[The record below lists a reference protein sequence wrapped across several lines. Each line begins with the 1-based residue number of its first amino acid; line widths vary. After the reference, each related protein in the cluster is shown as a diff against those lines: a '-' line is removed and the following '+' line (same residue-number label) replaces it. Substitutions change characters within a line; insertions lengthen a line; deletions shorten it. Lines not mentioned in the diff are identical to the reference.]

1 MKFISTRDL
10 NQLSPVNLRE
20 AVLQG
25 LADDGGLFMPSSI
38 NLISKEE
45 LEKMPFMNL
54 PEIGS
59 FLLGHFLGNSINK
72 VQLDNICNEVFNF
85 PVSLV
90 EVENGIHSL
99 ELFHGPTL
107 AFKDVGARF
116 MSRLMGSFSL
126 DKNNEIKVAV
136 ATSGDTGSAV
146 AAGFHGVKG
155 IEVYILFPKGK
166 VSRMQEKQLTT
177 WGDNITA
184 IEVDGVFDDCQKHVK
199 SLLADEELKKN
210 ILLTSANSINIAR
223 LLPQAVYYAYAWSR
237 LQHLKK
243 PLVISVPSGNFGNLT
258 AGLLAQKAG
267 IPIHHFIAS
276 TNINDVV
283 PSYLKDGKFLPRP
296 SIQTISNAMDV
307 GNPSNFERM
316 LHLFGNDHQSM
327 KQVVTGY
334 HFSDSE
340 TKAAIRTISER
351 TSYVADPH
359 GAVGYL
365 GLQKFISENPFDM
378 TGVFLETAHP
388 AKFPETVEESL
399 GKKISVPQRLKAFED
414 KTSYSIPCAN
424 NYEAVKD
431 ILIRTKAA
439 SPR

>member
-1 MKFISTRDL
+1 MKFISTRDI
-10 NQLSPVNLRE
+10 NQLNPVNLRE
-20 AVLQG
+20 AVIKG
-25 LADDGGLFMPSSI
+25 LADDGGLFMPSAIS
-38 NLISKEE
+38 LISKDE
-45 LEKMPFMNL
+45 LEKMPSMPL
-54 PEIGS
+54 PEIAS
-59 FLLGHFLGNSINK
+59 LVLGRFLGEAIEK
-72 VQLDNICNEVFNF
+72 KQLENICNEVFNF
-85 PVSLV
+85 PVPLV
-90 EVENGIHSL
+90 EIEKNVFSL

-126 DKNNEIKVAV
+126 DNSKEIKVVV

-155 IEVYILFPKGK
+155 IEVFILFPKGK

-177 WGDNITA
+177 WGGNITA
-184 IEVDGVFDDCQKHVK
+184 IEVEGVFDNCQKHVK
-199 SLLADEELKKN
+199 SLLADEKLKEST
-210 ILLTSANSINIAR
+210 LLTSANSINIAR

-237 LQHLKK
+237 LQHSGK
-243 PLVISVPSGNFGNLT
+243 PIVISVPSGNFGNLT
-258 AGLLAQKAG
+258 AGLLAQKIG

-283 PSYLKDGKFLPRP
+283 PSYLNDGKFLPRP
-296 SIQTISNAMDV
+296 SEQTVSNAMDV

-316 LHLFGNDHQSM
+316 LHLFHNDHQSM
-327 KQVVTGY
+327 KQSITGY
-334 HFSDSE
+334 HFNDTE
-340 TKAAIRTISER
+340 TKNAIRDIAENTG
-351 TSYVADPH
+351 YVVDPH

-365 GLQKFISENPFDM
+365 GLKQFILNNHFEM

-399 GKKISVPQRLKAFED
+399 GKEILVPERLSAFEE
-414 KTSYSIPCAN
+414 KASFSIPCAN
-424 NYEAVKD
+424 DYEAVKD
-431 ILIRTKAA
+431 ILMRTKAA